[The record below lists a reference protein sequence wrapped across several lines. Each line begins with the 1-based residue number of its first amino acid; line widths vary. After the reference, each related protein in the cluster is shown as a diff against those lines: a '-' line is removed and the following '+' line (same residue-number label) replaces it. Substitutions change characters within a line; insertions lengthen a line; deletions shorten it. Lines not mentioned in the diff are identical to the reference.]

1 MIEAKN
7 GHALIKGE
15 KVEILHEYSAITG
28 RVLQDILST
37 NSVGLEIGEML
48 LPEERAAASF
58 TAYLDMALIDH
69 TSLDYVKFYDA
80 LFRLLRIKRL
90 LKNES

>member
-7 GHALIKGE
+7 GHALIKGKE
-15 KVEILHEYSAITG
+15 DEILHEYSAITG

-37 NSVGLEIGEML
+37 NRVGLEIGEML

-58 TAYLDMALIDH
+58 TAHLDMALIGH
-69 TSLDYVKFYDA
+69 TSLDYEKFYDA
-80 LFRLLRIKRL
+80 LFRLLRLKRL

>member
-1 MIEAKN
+1 MINAEN

-15 KVEILHEYSAITG
+15 EYEILCEYSAITG

-37 NSVGLEIGEML
+37 NRDGLEIAKDL

-58 TAYLDMALIDH
+58 MANLDLALIDH
-69 TSLDYVKFYDA
+69 TSLDYDKFYDV
-80 LFRLLRIKRL
+80 LFRLLRMKRL
-90 LKNES
+90 LK